1 MRNRLIEGVEKSHI
15 REKPFEFE
23 IGDTVSVGV
32 RITEGNKTRV
42 QPFVGTVIARRG
54 AGTNETFTVRRVVNN
69 EGVERVFLVHSP
81 NLVAIDVLR
90 HGKTR
95 RSKLYFLRDRVGKA
109 QKLRERRAKS
119 TGRGKSGGKG
129 GKGGDDSGGSRAE
142 SAPAPAGDGDVTTPN
157 REDKEVVAGV

>member
-1 MRNRLIEGVEKSHI
+1 MRNRLIEGVEKSHL
-15 REKPFEFE
+15 RDKPFEFE
-23 IGDTVSVGV
+23 IGDTMSVGV

-69 EGVERVFLVHSP
+69 EGVERVFPVHSP
-81 NLVAIDVLR
+81 NLVAIEVLR

-109 QKLRERRAKS
+109 QKLRERRAKT

-129 GKGGDDSGGSRAE
+129 GDDSGGSSAE
-142 SAPAPAGDGDVTTPN
+142 TSPAPAGDGDVATPK
-157 REDKEVVAGV
+157 RESEEVAAGV